1 MYYMYFFLFYLDKQ
15 DRVWYNSI
23 VEKSLVKQDTEAIAQ
38 SIIPY
43 PYDDN
48 RAKYLGLRS
57 SGFTPKEATKLLG
70 LTGSA
75 LSGWRRDPEFVSL
88 EKRLPEF
95 RKQLALEYASLE
107 FYRVFRLI
115 TEKDV
120 RVVKKSLEVEVNE
133 EGNTVSVPM
142 TKEENSYLLKLR
154 SFYTLQ
160 QMQVLAALGS
170 GGSAEGFNFTD
181 LIKDMGRK
189 GGLKVTARQET
200 VEISEAD

>member
-1 MYYMYFFLFYLDKQ
+1 M
-15 DRVWYNSI
+15 
-23 VEKSLVKQDTEAIAQ
+23 ETSLVKQDTESIAQ

-57 SGFTPKEATKLLG
+57 SAFTPKEATKLLG

-120 RVVKKSLEVEVNE
+120 RVVKKSLEVDK
-133 EGNTVSVPM
+133 EGNSMPM
-142 TKEENSYLLKLR
+142 TKEENSYLLKMR

-160 QMQVLAALGS
+160 QMQVLAVMATGES
-170 GGSAEGFNFTD
+170 SASFDFTE
-181 LIKDMGRK
+181 LIKKIGREK
-189 GGLKVTARQET
+189 GIKVTAKREI
-200 VEISEAD
+200 VEVSEVD

>member
-1 MYYMYFFLFYLDKQ
+1 
-15 DRVWYNSI
+15 
-23 VEKSLVKQDTEAIAQ
+23 VETSLVKQDTESIAQ

-57 SGFTPKEATKLLG
+57 SAFTPKEATKLLG

-75 LSGWRRDPEFVSL
+75 LSIWRRDPEFAAL

-95 RKQLALEYASLE
+95 RKQLALEYATLE

-120 RVVKKSLEVEVNE
+120 RVVRKSLGELDKDDD
-133 EGNTVSVPM
+133 GNLIPM
-142 TKEENSYLLKLR
+142 TKEENKYLLKMR

-160 QMQVLAALGS
+160 QMQVLAVMATGE
-170 GGSAEGFNFTD
+170 SAEGFNFTD
-181 LIKDMGRK
+181 LIKEMGRK
-189 GGLKVTARQET
+189 GGLKVTARRET
-200 VEISEAD
+200 VEISDGEKTKDYIEG

>member
-1 MYYMYFFLFYLDKQ
+1 M
-15 DRVWYNSI
+15 
-23 VEKSLVKQDTEAIAQ
+23 EKSLVPQDTEAIAQ

-57 SGFTPKEATKLLG
+57 SAFTPREATKLLG
-70 LTGSA
+70 LTGAA
-75 LSGWRRDPEFVSL
+75 LSTWRRDPEFAAL

-95 RKQLALEYASLE
+95 RKELALEYASLE

-120 RVVKKSLEVEVNE
+120 RVIKKSLEVDK
-133 EGNTVSVPM
+133 EGNSTPM
-142 TKEENSYLLKLR
+142 TKEENSYLLKMR

-160 QMQVLAALGS
+160 QMQVLAVMATGEA
-170 GGSAEGFNFTD
+170 SASFDFTE
-181 LIKDMGRK
+181 LIKKMGREK
-189 GGLKVTARQET
+189 GLKVTAKREI
-200 VEISEAD
+200 VEVEEV

>member
-1 MYYMYFFLFYLDKQ
+1 MC
-15 DRVWYNSI
+15 YNKT
-23 VEKSLVKQDTEAIAQ
+23 VEKSLVPQDPESIAQ

-57 SGFTPKEATKLLG
+57 SGFKPKEATKLLG
-70 LTGSA
+70 LTGAA
-75 LSGWRRDPEFVSL
+75 LSTWRRDPEFASL
-88 EKRLPEF
+88 EQRLPEF

-120 RVVKKSLEVEVNE
+120 RVVKKSLEIDK
-133 EGNTVSVPM
+133 EGNSIPM

-160 QMQVLAALGS
+160 QMNVLAALGS
-170 GGSAEGFNFTD
+170 DSTAEGFNFTD
-181 LIKDMGRK
+181 LIKGMGRK
-189 GGLKVTARQET
+189 GGLKVTARRET
-200 VEISEAD
+200 VEITDGEKTEDYCEG

>member
-1 MYYMYFFLFYLDKQ
+1 METLP
-15 DRVWYNSI
+15 V
-23 VEKSLVKQDTEAIAQ
+23 KSDNTESIAQ

-57 SGFTPKEATKLLG
+57 SGFTPKEATKLLR

-88 EKRLPEF
+88 ENRLPEY

-120 RVVKKSLEVEVNE
+120 RVVKKSLEVDK
-133 EGNTVSVPM
+133 EGNSMPM
-142 TKEENSYLLKLR
+142 AKEDYKYLLKMR

-160 QMQVLAALGS
+160 QMQVLAVMAIGE
-170 GGSAEGFNFTD
+170 SAEGFNFTD
-181 LIKDMGRK
+181 LVKEMGRK
-189 GGLKVTARQET
+189 GGLKVTAKRESIE
-200 VEISEAD
+200 VSGDGEKEENYYEG

>member
-1 MYYMYFFLFYLDKQ
+1 M
-15 DRVWYNSI
+15 
-23 VEKSLVKQDTEAIAQ
+23 EKSLVPQDTESIAQ

-48 RAKYLGLRS
+48 RAKYLGLRA
-57 SGFTPKEATKLLG
+57 SGFTPKEATKLLR
-70 LTGSA
+70 LTGAA
-75 LSGWRRDPEFVSL
+75 LSTWRRNPEFAAL

-95 RKQLALEYASLE
+95 RKELALEYASLE

-120 RVVKKSLEVEVNE
+120 RIVKKSLEVDK
-133 EGNTVSVPM
+133 EGNSILM

-170 GGSAEGFNFTD
+170 NGTTEGFDFTET
-181 LIKDMGRK
+181 IRRMGREK
-189 GGLKVTARQET
+189 GIKVTAKREI
-200 VEISEAD
+200 VEVSEVD